1 MELFRQLVIVFNDA
15 VMDEGNFSGTMRM
28 SIGIGNAAVG
38 SPSGM
43 ANAAVGSSVDIC
55 RTVFS

>member
-1 MELFRQLVIVFNDA
+1 MKLLGQLMIVLNDA
-15 VMDEGNFSGTMRM
+15 VVDQSDFSGTMRM

-55 RTVFS
+55 HTVFS